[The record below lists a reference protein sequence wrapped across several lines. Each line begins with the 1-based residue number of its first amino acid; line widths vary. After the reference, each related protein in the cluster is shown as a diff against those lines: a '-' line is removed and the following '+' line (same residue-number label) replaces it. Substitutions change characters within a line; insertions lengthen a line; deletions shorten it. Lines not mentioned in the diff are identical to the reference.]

1 MDRTLSLAL
10 GSIVIGVTVLGLKY
24 LAFVLTGSVALYS
37 DALESIVNVATA
49 ITAFLA
55 VRLSAMP
62 PDTNHPYGHTKVE
75 YLSSVLVGVLIV
87 VAALMILR
95 ESYYGFINPRPL
107 DAPAQGLAVN
117 ALASVLNGA
126 WCWALIRFGRR
137 WRSPALVADGRHLL
151 TDVLSS
157 VGVLIGVSL
166 VALTGVLW
174 LDPAIASLVA
184 VNILWAGWKLM
195 RESIAGLM
203 DEGAS
208 PETMAMIREIISVNA
223 SGAIEAHDVRSRHA
237 GRVTFID
244 FHLVVPGSMTVSDA
258 HVICD
263 RIEDALEDAIDGARV
278 AIHVEPEEKAKHSGG
293 VPVL

>member
-1 MDRTLSLAL
+1 MDRTQSLAL
-10 GSIVIGVTVLGLKY
+10 SSIAVGITVLGLKY

-49 ITAFLA
+49 VTAFLA
-55 VRLSAMP
+55 VRLSALP
-62 PDTNHPYGHTKVE
+62 PDSNHPYGHTKVE
-75 YLSSVLVGVLIV
+75 YLSSVVVGVLIV
-87 VAALMILR
+87 VAAMMILR
-95 ESYYGFINPRPL
+95 ESYYGFINPHPL

-117 ALASVLNGA
+117 VLASVINGA
-126 WCWALIRFGRR
+126 WCWALLRFGRR

-157 VGVLIGVSL
+157 VGVVIGVSL
-166 VALTGVLW
+166 VAITGVHW
-174 LDPAIASLVA
+174 LDPAIAALVA
-184 VNILWAGWKLM
+184 INILWAGWKLM

-203 DEGAS
+203 DEAAS
-208 PETMAMIREIISVNA
+208 PETMSHIREIISVNA
-223 SGAIEAHDVRSRHA
+223 TGAIEAHDVRSRHA

-244 FHLVVPGSMTVSDA
+244 FHLVVPGSMTVSAA

-263 RIEDALEDAIDGARV
+263 RIEDALERDIDGARV
-278 AIHVEPEEKAKHSGG
+278 AIHVEPEEKAKHAGG